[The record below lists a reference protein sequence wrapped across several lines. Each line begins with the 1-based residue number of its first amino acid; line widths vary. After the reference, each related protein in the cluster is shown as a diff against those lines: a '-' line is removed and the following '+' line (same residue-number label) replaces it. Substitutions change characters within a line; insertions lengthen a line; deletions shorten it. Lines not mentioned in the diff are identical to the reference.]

1 LAERN
6 LPHIVLNGVSS
17 REQFQG
23 RKGGGLGRPSQFPD
37 RLGHATQLIAALD
50 AIEVT
55 EQANAAYLQFFCRP
69 DEPFQPEKFNSSGL
83 SVVNVH
89 PPDPDTQRPGV
100 AVLKASNSENAL
112 VKLRRKIEQ
121 YSVEDG
127 RPNKDGETR
136 PKNADLVNSISSIE
150 VAELRD
156 LWRHPRKQFPVAAGS
171 IPWEVWLE
179 PSEANRFVEQAIA
192 NGVKVYEDRLE
203 FPEDTVVLIETSAA
217 SLAQTTYETGSVRAV
232 SPPGVPIDF
241 VDGLEAEEQ
250 ADWVQDVLGRTQYGP
265 QAQQAPSYV
274 TLLDTGITLAHP
286 LIQPALDAA
295 DRHAA
300 VPGWDLADLN
310 GHGSKMGGLVL
321 FGDLRFH
328 LQRSAA
334 IPVPHR
340 LESAKVIPDAGQN
353 PYHLLGDR
361 TQKAINAVETGRD
374 RLRTFALATTTDD
387 DTPHSG
393 APTSWST
400 ELDQL
405 AVGRSGAVK
414 QQRLI
419 VVSAGNLSPQHGGT
433 VDYLAKCDNS
443 DEAEIQSP
451 AQAWNA
457 IAVGA
462 ITELNG
468 IGGATHGATLAEV
481 GDLAPM
487 SRTASWTKTWPIK
500 PDVVLEGGNW
510 YDDGLSTT
518 PNQHSDLMLVTTSQ
532 TYPTRSFTHISDTSA
547 ATALAAREI
556 ALLRASYPELWP
568 ETIRALYVGSARWTE
583 RMWSYVA
590 PADLNRKGAYDVMF
604 TRYGYGQPNLERA
617 LNSASSAITMIIEDT
632 IRPYENKG
640 SGRKLNEMRLFEL
653 PWPTNVLRSLVGQN
667 VTLRVALS
675 TFIEPNPSEVARG
688 RKNRYASHGLRFA
701 LKGADEDVAAFT
713 QRVGRTA
720 TEDHQ
725 DDNGPDGGEWDFGYN
740 RRSVGSIHIDTL
752 TVSASDL
759 AQRGVLAVYPVGGWW
774 KDNRAVDPNRCTARF
789 SLVVEIDATEAEVDL
804 YTEVQQRVAPRTAIQ
819 V

>member
-1 LAERN
+1 M
-6 LPHIVLNGVSS
+6 
-17 REQFQG
+17 
-23 RKGGGLGRPSQFPD
+23 
-37 RLGHATQLIAALD
+37 
-50 AIEVT
+50 
-55 EQANAAYLQFFCRP
+55 
-69 DEPFQPEKFNSSGL
+69 
-83 SVVNVH
+83 NVH
-89 PPDPDTQRPGV
+89 QPDPDTQRPGV

-112 VKLRRKIEQ
+112 AKLRKKIEQ

-127 RPNKDGETR
+127 KPNKDGETR

-156 LWRHPRKQFPVAAGS
+156 LWRHPRKQFPVTAGS
-171 IPWEVWLE
+171 IPWEVWVE
-179 PSEANRFVEQAIA
+179 PAEADSFVEQAIA
-192 NGVKVYEDRLE
+192 NGVTVYEDRLE
-203 FPEDTVVLIETSAA
+203 FPEDTVVLVETSIA
-217 SLAQTTYETGSVRAV
+217 SLAQTTYETGSVRSV

-250 ADWVQDVLGRTQYGP
+250 ANWVQDMLGRTQYGP
-265 QAQQAPSYV
+265 QPQQAVSYV

-286 LIQPALDAA
+286 LIQPGLDAA

-300 VPGWDLADLN
+300 VLGWNLEDLN
-310 GHGSKMGGLVL
+310 GHGSRMAGLAL
-321 FGDLRFH
+321 FGDLRSH
-328 LQRSAA
+328 LQSTAA

-361 TQKAINAVETGRD
+361 TQKAINAVEVESE
-374 RLRTFALATTTDD
+374 RLRTFVLATTTDD

-405 AVGRSGAVK
+405 AVGRSGAVR

-419 VVSAGNLSPQHGGT
+419 IASAGNLSPQHDGT
-433 VDYLAKCDNS
+433 ADYLANCDDA
-443 DEAEIQSP
+443 DEAEIESP

-457 IAVGA
+457 ITVGA
-462 ITELNG
+462 MTDMNG
-468 IGGATHGATLAEV
+468 VGGSTHGATLAEV

-510 YDDGLSTT
+510 FDDGFSTT
-518 PNQHSDLMLVTTSQ
+518 PNQHPDLMLVTTSRN
-532 TYPTRSFTHISDTSA
+532 YPARSFTHISETSA

-556 ALLRASYPELWP
+556 ALLRASYPDLWP
-568 ETIRALYVGSARWTE
+568 ETIRALYVGSARWTA
-583 RMWSYVA
+583 RMWSHVA
-590 PADLNRKGAYDVMF
+590 QADKNRKGAYDIMF

-617 LNSASSAITMIIEDT
+617 RNSASSAITLIVEDT
-632 IRPYENKG
+632 IRPYENKV

-653 PWPTNVLRSLVGQN
+653 PWPTNVLRSLVGQD

-701 LKGADEDVAAFT
+701 LKGADEGVEAFT

-720 TEDHQ
+720 IEDQQ
-725 DDNGPDGGEWDFGYN
+725 DDNGPDSGEWDFGYN

-752 TVSASDL
+752 TIPANDL

-774 KDNRAVDPNRCTARF
+774 KDNRGVNPERCIARF

-804 YTEVQQRVAPRTAIQ
+804 YTEVQQKVAPHAAIQ

>member
-1 LAERN
+1 MAERN
-6 LPHIVLNGVSS
+6 LPHIVLNGVSNS
-17 REQFQG
+17 KQFRG
-23 RKGGGLGRPSQFPD
+23 KSGGGLGRPSQVPD
-37 RLGHATQLIAALD
+37 RIAHATQLIAALD

-55 EQANAAYLQFFCRP
+55 EQANAAYLQFFFRP
-69 DEPFQPEKFNSSGL
+69 DEPFQPERFNASGL

-89 PPDPDTQRPGV
+89 RPDPDTQQPGV
-100 AVLKASNSENAL
+100 AVVRASKSDNAL
-112 VKLRRKIEQ
+112 AKLRAKVQQ
-121 YSVEDG
+121 YSAEDG
-127 RPNKDGETR
+127 KPNKDGETR

-179 PSEANRFVEQAIA
+179 PSEADSFVEQAIA
-192 NGVKVYEDRLE
+192 NGVTVYEDRLE
-203 FPEDTVVLIETSAA
+203 FPEDTVVLVETSIA
-217 SLAQTTYETGSVRAV
+217 SLAQTTYQTGSVRSI
-232 SPPGVPIDF
+232 SPPGAPIDF

-265 QAQQAPSYV
+265 RAQHAESYV

-295 DRHAA
+295 DRHTA
-300 VPGWDLADLN
+300 VPGWDLEDLD
-310 GHGSKMGGLVL
+310 GHGSRMAGLAL
-321 FGDLRFH
+321 FGDLRSH
-328 LQRSAA
+328 LQSTEA

-361 TQKAINAVETGRD
+361 TQKAINAVEVEPD

-405 AVGRSGAVK
+405 AVGRSGIIR

-419 VVSAGNLSPQHGGT
+419 VASAGNLSPQHDGT
-433 VDYLAKCDNS
+433 ANYLAKCDDN
-443 DEAEIQSP
+443 DEAEIESP
-451 AQAWNA
+451 AQAWNT

-462 ITELNG
+462 MTDMNG
-468 IGGATHGATLAEV
+468 VGGPTHEATLAEV

-510 YDDGLSTT
+510 FDDGFSTT
-518 PNQHSDLMLVTTSQ
+518 PNQHSDLMLVTTSRN
-532 TYPTRSFTHISDTSA
+532 YPARSFTHISDTSA

-556 ALLRASYPELWP
+556 ALLRASYPDLWP
-568 ETIRALYVGSARWTE
+568 ETIRALYVGSARWTD

-590 PADLNRKGAYDVMF
+590 PADKNRKGAYDVMF

-617 LNSASSAITMIIEDT
+617 LSSASSAITLIVEDS

-640 SGRKLNEMRLFEL
+640 SGRKLNEMRLFDL
-653 PWPTNVLRSLVGQN
+653 PWPTNVLRSLVGQD

-720 TEDHQ
+720 IEDQQ
-725 DDNGPDGGEWDFGYN
+725 DDTGPDSGEWDFGYN

-752 TVSASDL
+752 TIPANDL

-774 KDNRAVDPNRCTARF
+774 KDNRAVDPKRCTARF

-804 YTEVQQRVAPRTAIQ
+804 YTEVQQKVAPRAAIQ

>member
-1 LAERN
+1 M
-6 LPHIVLNGVSS
+6 
-17 REQFQG
+17 
-23 RKGGGLGRPSQFPD
+23 PD
-37 RLGHATQLIAALD
+37 RQGHAANLIAAIE
-50 AIEVT
+50 AIEVA
-55 EQANAAYLQFFCRP
+55 EEANAAYLQFYCQP
-69 DEPFQPEKFNSSGL
+69 DEPFQPERYNTSGL

-89 PPDPDTQRPGV
+89 RPDPDKQRPGV
-100 AVLKASNSENAL
+100 AVVKASKSANALGKLKA
-112 VKLRRKIEQ
+112 KILE
-121 YSVEDG
+121 YSAEDG
-127 RPNKDGETR
+127 KPNKAGETR

-156 LWRHPRKQFPVAAGS
+156 LWRHPRKQFPVAAGP

-179 PSEANRFVEQAIA
+179 PSEADSFVEHAIA
-192 NGVKVYEDRLE
+192 NGVTVYEDRLQ
-203 FPEDTVVLIETSAA
+203 FPEDIVILVETSID
-217 SLAQTTYETGSVRAV
+217 SLAQTTHETGSVRAV

-250 ADWVQDVLGRTQYGP
+250 ADWVQDVLGRTQYVP
-265 QAQQAPSYV
+265 QAQQNASYV

-295 DRHAA
+295 DRHVA
-300 VPGWDLADLN
+300 VLGWDLEDLD
-310 GHGSKMGGLVL
+310 GHGSRMAGLAL
-321 FGDLRFH
+321 FGDLRSH
-328 LQRSAA
+328 LQSTSA
-334 IPVPHR
+334 IQVPHR
-340 LESAKVIPDAGQN
+340 LESVKVIPDAGQN

-361 TQKAINAVETGRD
+361 TQKAINAVEVEPN

-405 AVGRSGAVK
+405 AVGRSGTVK

-419 VVSAGNLSPQHGGT
+419 VASAGNLSPQHDGT
-433 VDYLAKCDNS
+433 ADYLAKCDDN
-443 DEAEIQSP
+443 DEAEIESP
-451 AQAWNA
+451 AQAWNT

-462 ITELNG
+462 MTEMSG
-468 IGGATHGATLAEV
+468 FGGPTHGATLAQI

-500 PDVVLEGGNW
+500 PDIVLEGGNW

-518 PNQHSDLMLVTTSQ
+518 PNQHSDLMLVSTSRN
-532 TYPTRSFTHISDTSA
+532 YPARSFTHISDTSA

-556 ALLRASYPELWP
+556 AILRASYPDLWP
-568 ETIRALYVGSARWTE
+568 ETIRALYVGSARWTDQ
-583 RMWSYVA
+583 MWSHVA
-590 PADLNRKGAYDVMF
+590 PADRKKKGAYDVMF

-617 LNSASSAITMIIEDT
+617 LSSASSAITLIVEDT

-640 SGRKLNEMRLFEL
+640 SGRKLNEMRLLEL

-667 VTLRVALS
+667 VSLRVALS

-701 LKGADEDVAAFT
+701 LKGADEGVDAFT

-720 TEDHQ
+720 AEDQQ
-725 DDNGPDGGEWDFGYN
+725 DDNGPDSGKWDFGYN
-740 RRSVGSIHIDTL
+740 RRSVGSLHIDTL
-752 TVSASDL
+752 TVAASDL

-774 KDNRAVDPNRCTARF
+774 KENRNVDPERCEARF
-789 SLVVEIDATEAEVDL
+789 SLVIEIDATEADVDL
-804 YTEVQQRVAPRTAIQ
+804 YAEVQQKVAPQVKIQ